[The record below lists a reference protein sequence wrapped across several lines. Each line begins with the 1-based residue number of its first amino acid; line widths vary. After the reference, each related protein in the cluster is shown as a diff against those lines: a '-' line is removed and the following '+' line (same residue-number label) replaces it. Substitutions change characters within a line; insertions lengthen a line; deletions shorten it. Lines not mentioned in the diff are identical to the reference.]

1 MADKEFSLWRRP
13 KRSLAEVLASSR
25 PPTEEVVTY
34 KAERVF
40 WPVYRFGRY
49 TAVRAVVLFVT
60 VAVGLYVTLIA
71 ANLGGKLDKVAEDNV
86 RWVIGGNVAAN
97 PEYRHLTP
105 LERRFLTEEMVQAAL
120 VAQGLDVPIYI
131 RSLEWLPE
139 AMALEFGRSRSV
151 RVRDPLV
158 PNRDLNNIR
167 LIILER
173 LPNTLLLMGLT
184 NLVFFMASVS
194 VGRFLS
200 RRYGSRLDKLSV
212 LLAPLSVAPAWFYGI
227 FLVAIFA
234 GRLRLLPFSGM
245 VSMPPPETQLDY
257 ALDVLRHLV
266 LPFTAVFFSVFF
278 YTTYLWRT
286 FFLIYSSE
294 DYVEMARAKGLP
306 ARLLERRYILRP
318 TLPTI
323 LTNLAVML
331 IGVWS
336 GSIILERL
344 FNWPGLGDLYYTAIT
359 RQDTALIVALTVVYA
374 YFLVFTIFLLD
385 IAYAFLDPR
394 MRVGASGE
402 KAKMVQVAGGS
413 RWRRFRFWD
422 RAPAPAL
429 PVPPGSG
436 RLEAWGPRRPAR
448 SLSAT
453 LRGLAPNAAHYLKGV
468 PAGLWRTGQFLRRL
482 SRYPSAALGMLIILL
497 LVGASVY
504 TVRAIPL
511 DEAVRLWRTSE
522 AEWQESPRNA
532 RPVWFNYFSLT
543 KLPESVVLD
552 SRQSQA
558 EKTVSTQP
566 GMTDVTLTF
575 TFDFPY
581 GAFPQELNIYFY
593 PHYRQRAPHVTLT
606 WLMPDGR
613 EWPVA
618 QLSPRPGQIHRF
630 SEDSRLMR
638 RLGGLPPEKG
648 LFAVADSDPPV
659 PLKGTYQLRVEA
671 LMFEDDADFDA
682 KFIMRGQVY
691 GWAGTDH
698 QRRDLSIALL
708 WGTPIALG
716 FGLLAAV
723 STTFLTMMIA
733 AVGAWRGGMV
743 DELVQ
748 RITDVN
754 MVLPLFPI
762 LAMFTA
768 LFTLRIWEVLGLA
781 ILLSIFGSAIKTY
794 RALFLQVKESPYV
807 EAALAYGAGNLR
819 IIRVYL
825 LPRVL
830 PVIIPQIM
838 TLVPTYVFLEAA
850 LAFFGVSDVHLP
862 TWGKVINEAHVNAA
876 LVAGHD
882 YWILQPTFLL
892 MLTAFAFAMLGF
904 TLDRIFNPRL
914 REV

>member
-1 MADKEFSLWRRP
+1 MADKDFSFHERP
-13 KRSLAEVLASSR
+13 RRSLGEVLAGSR
-25 PPTEEVVTY
+25 PQVPQPAAY
-34 KAERVF
+34 KPGWTLGPILRV
-40 WPVYRFGRY
+40 GRY
-49 TAVRAVVLFVT
+49 TAVRALVLFIT
-60 VAVGLYVTLIA
+60 VAVGLYFTLLA
-71 ANLGGKLDKVAEDNV
+71 ANLGGKLDEIAEDNL
-86 RWVIGGNVAAN
+86 RWTIGNSVAAS

-120 VAQGLDVPIYI
+120 AAQGLDVPIYI
-131 RSLEWLPE
+131 RSLEWLPKG
-139 AMALEFGRSRSV
+139 MALEFGRSRSV
-151 RVRDPLV
+151 RVRDPFAS
-158 PNRDLNNIR
+158 PRDLYNIR
-167 LIILER
+167 LLILER
-173 LPNTLLLMGLT
+173 IPNTLLLMGLT
-184 NLVFFMASVS
+184 NLVFFIASVT
-194 VGRFLS
+194 VGLFLS
-200 RRYGSRLDKLSV
+200 RRYGSRLDKFSV

-234 GRLRLLPFSGM
+234 GRLRLLPHSGM
-245 VSMPPPETQLDY
+245 VSLPPPETQLDY
-257 ALDVLRHLV
+257 TLDVLRHLV
-266 LPFTAVFFSVFF
+266 LPFTAVFFSIFF
-278 YTTYLWRT
+278 YAAYLWRT
-286 FFLIYSSE
+286 FFLIFSSE

-306 ARLLERRYILRP
+306 DRLLERRYILRP
-318 TLPTI
+318 TLPAI
-323 LTNLAVML
+323 LTNLVVML

-374 YFLVFTIFLLD
+374 YFLVLTIFLLD

-394 MRVGASGE
+394 VRVGSGGE
-402 KAKMVQVAGGS
+402 KRQMSRVVVGS
-413 RWRRFRFWD
+413 WWRRLRFWR
-422 RAPAPAL
+422 RAPAPAM
-429 PVPPGSG
+429 PVPASSG
-436 RLEAWGPRRPAR
+436 RAEAWGARRPIGR
-448 SLSAT
+448 LSTT
-453 LRGLAPNAAHYLKGV
+453 LRALLPNLAYYLKQL
-468 PAGLWRTGQFLRRL
+468 PAGVWRTAHFLGQL
-482 SRYPSAALGMLIILL
+482 SRYPSAVLGMLIILL

-504 TVRAIPL
+504 AVRAIPH

-552 SRQSQA
+552 SRQGEA
-558 EKTVSTQP
+558 EKTVTTQP
-566 GMTDVTLTF
+566 GITDVTLTF

-581 GAFPQELNIYFY
+581 GAFPQEPTIYLY
-593 PHYRQRAPHVTLT
+593 PQYRENVPHVTLT

-618 QLSPRPGQIHRF
+618 QLSPRSGQIHRF
-630 SEDSRLMR
+630 SADSRLMR
-638 RLGGLPPEKG
+638 RLGGLPSEKG
-648 LFAVADSDPPV
+648 LFAVAESDPPV

-682 KFIMRGQVY
+682 KFIMHGQVY

-733 AVGAWRGGMV
+733 AAGAWRGGIV

-748 RITDVN
+748 RLTDVN

-807 EAALAYGAGNLR
+807 EAAQAYGAGNLR

-850 LAFFGVSDVHLP
+850 LAFFGVSDVYLP

-876 LVAGHD
+876 LIAGHD

-914 REV
+914 REG